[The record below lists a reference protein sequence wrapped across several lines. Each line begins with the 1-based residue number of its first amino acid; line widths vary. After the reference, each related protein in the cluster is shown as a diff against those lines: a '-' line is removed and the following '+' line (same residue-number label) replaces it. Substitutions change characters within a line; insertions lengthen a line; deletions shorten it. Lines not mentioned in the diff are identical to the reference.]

1 MLMGA
6 LSLDMSSLMIG
17 IVLGVIFTALILMVI
32 FLPRLARAQT
42 SGTEMGNQFSSLAE
56 SVLEHSNQKFL
67 ALAQERLDQKLK
79 EAQKDSDFDLE
90 RRQKAVQQLVE
101 PLGKSLKDMEE
112 KIEGLGKTGAGLE
125 AQLKHFSEDQKHLR
139 NTTQSL
145 VMALKNPSA
154 RGRWGEMQLERI
166 LEQVGLR
173 QGVHFDTQKHIEQDG
188 VKQKPD
194 FVIHMPNGVN
204 IIIDVKT
211 PMDSYWSYVDAP
223 SDEMGDTHRAQFTS
237 HVRGHVKQLG
247 SKEYFR
253 GFENTPEFVVMFLPS
268 ESLYAL
274 AIGEDQNLIEDA
286 AKANVILASPTT
298 IMGLLRVI
306 HYGWQQQKV
315 ALEAKNIASLAADLY
330 KRLSVFGEHFVGIGS
345 ALGKSV
351 LAYNKAVG
359 SMEASVLPLL
369 RKFKDLDVQTAGKD
383 IPEVKQIEDLE
394 RNVSASELQGS
405 NDKVA

>member
-1 MLMGA
+1 
-6 LSLDMSSLMIG
+6 
-17 IVLGVIFTALILMVI
+17 
-32 FLPRLARAQT
+32 
-42 SGTEMGNQFSSLAE
+42 
-56 SVLEHSNQKFL
+56 
-67 ALAQERLDQKLK
+67 
-79 EAQKDSDFDLE
+79 
-90 RRQKAVQQLVE
+90 
-101 PLGKSLKDMEE
+101 
-112 KIEGLGKTGAGLE
+112 
-125 AQLKHFSEDQKHLR
+125 
-139 NTTQSL
+139 
-145 VMALKNPSA
+145 
-154 RGRWGEMQLERI
+154 MQLERI

-223 SDEMGDTHRAQFTS
+223 SDNDGDAHRKQFTS

-247 SKEYFR
+247 SKDYFR

-274 AIGEDQNLIEDA
+274 AIGEDQNIIEDA

-345 ALGKSV
+345 A
-351 LAYNKAVG
+351 
-359 SMEASVLPLL
+359 
-369 RKFKDLDVQTAGKD
+369 
-383 IPEVKQIEDLE
+383 
-394 RNVSASELQGS
+394 
-405 NDKVA
+405 